1 MRLLRLALRN
11 FKGLQ
16 KFVLEPNGADIA
28 VFGDNAV
35 GKTTLADAF
44 MWLLFSKD
52 SANRSDFEIKTL
64 GPDGQPIHGL
74 EHEVEAILD
83 LEPGRL
89 TLRKSYQEQ
98 WTKKRGSATK
108 QFTGHTTDH
117 FVDGVPA
124 TKTEFA
130 ARVASISD
138 EAAFRLLT
146 DPTFFNEQL
155 HWQKRRE
162 TLLAVCGD
170 VSDADVIAGDRALAG
185 LPEILGNK
193 TIEQLRKVLAARR
206 AEINQELDR
215 IPVRIDE
222 ARRGLPEITGD
233 TAALKTRLDGLQAQR
248 SQVGAERLRI
258 QAGGEAAELTKKL
271 RENEVAVMDL
281 QRQYRAKADEAVK
294 EAQLL
299 LSDEIYEGDR
309 RARDGHRLRN
319 EIAQGQNDVAL
330 GEARIQKLRD
340 QWHEVDKRELT
351 LSIEEVCPTCGRPLP
366 EDRVREAREKATAD
380 HNARKAAE
388 LEDLTARG
396 KHVAES
402 NETARR
408 ALERLEALA
417 AEAEREAADH
427 QTKAAEL
434 QLKINRL
441 RSEAPAVEAD
451 PEYKRLKA
459 EREHIE
465 ERLSS
470 LRTGNADAL
479 AKVAETILNLDG
491 QIAGVETALGAVDQR
506 ERGLARI
513 KELEADE
520 RRLATEFEELER
532 QLALTEQFIRSKVR
546 LLTDKIN
553 AKFRLARFKLFDEQV
568 NGALAEVCETTYN
581 GVPYASLNHGG
592 QMNVGLD
599 IINTLAEH
607 YRFLAP
613 VWIDNAESVTSILP
627 TRGQQIQLVVS
638 KPDKA
643 LRVEREAK
651 KLTEVA

>member
-1 MRLLRLALRN
+1 MRLIGLKLRN
-11 FKGLQ
+11 FKGLRE
-16 KFVLEPNGADIA
+16 FTLRADGGNVSI
-28 VFGDNAV
+28 FGENAT

-44 MWLLFSKD
+44 TWLLFNKD
-52 SANRSDFEIKTL
+52 SQNRSDFEIKTL

-89 TLRKSYQEQ
+89 TLRKVYQEQ

-130 ARVASISD
+130 ARVASIAD
-138 EAAFRLLT
+138 ESVFRLLT

-162 TLLAVCGD
+162 ILLTVCGD
-170 VSDADVIAGDRALAG
+170 VSDADVIAGDASLAG
-185 LPEILGNK
+185 LPEILAGR

-233 TAALKTRLDGLQAQR
+233 TAALKARLDGLQAQR

-281 QRQYRAKADEAVK
+281 QRGYRTKADEAVK
-294 EAQLL
+294 EARHRLATVTYDADQAAMDARRLR
-299 LSDEIYEGDR
+299 SDIADGQR
-309 RARDGHRLRN
+309 QRARREDRMRELR
-319 EIAQGQNDVAL
+319 E
-330 GEARIQKLRD
+330 K
-340 QWHEVDKRELT
+340 WHEVDKYEMT
-351 LSIEEVCPTCGRPLP
+351 LSIEEVCPACGRPLP
-366 EDRVREAREKATAD
+366 EDKVREAREKATAD
-380 HNARKAAE
+380 FNARKAAE
-388 LEDLTARG
+388 LEETTAEG
-396 KHVAES
+396 K
-402 NETARR
+402 R
-408 ALERLEALA
+408 LA
-417 AEAEREAADH
+417 AIVETSSRGIAELEGKAAAAEQEAENKRRQADEV
-427 QTKAAEL
+427 QAEIDKL
-434 QLKINRL
+434 QADVPVP
-441 RSEAPAVEAD
+441 EED

-459 EREHIE
+459 EAKALKEK
-465 ERLSS
+465 LSS
-470 LRTGNADAL
+470 LRTGNAEAL
-479 AKVAETILNLDG
+479 AKASEEVAKLDS

-513 KELEADE
+513 KDLEADE
-520 RRLATEFEELER
+520 RRLAGEFEDLER

-568 NGALAEVCETTYN
+568 NGALAEVCETTYH

-613 VWIDNAESVTSILP
+613 VWIDNAESVTEILP